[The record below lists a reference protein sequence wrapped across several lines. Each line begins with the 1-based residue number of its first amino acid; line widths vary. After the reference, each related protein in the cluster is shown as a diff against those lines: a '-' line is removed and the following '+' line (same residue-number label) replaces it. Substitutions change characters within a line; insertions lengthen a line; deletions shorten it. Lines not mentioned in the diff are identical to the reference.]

1 MEEVIMKTLCENVS
15 VNNLAEVVDNIGLF
29 KEEYYNGYSL
39 DLKSLKSHT
48 CCSSYYEGSID
59 NY

>member
-1 MEEVIMKTLCENVS
+1 MKTLCENVS